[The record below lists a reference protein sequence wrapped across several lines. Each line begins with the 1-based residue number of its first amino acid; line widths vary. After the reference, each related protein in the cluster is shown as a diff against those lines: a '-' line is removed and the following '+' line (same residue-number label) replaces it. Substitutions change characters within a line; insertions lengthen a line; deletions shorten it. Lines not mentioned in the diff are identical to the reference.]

1 MRAGD
6 SETAQAGVRMLMN
19 GTTALK
25 YGREGKPHA
34 TDFRLTED
42 GMTLTWKGKRSSVV
56 GKLAAAKESKSVELR
71 FVAHFLVG
79 RESAVFK
86 RFQDGFHKATAL
98 GDNWSNEVV
107 EDSVEEQKIAR
118 RRAPGKEHLSL
129 SLQFARSANKG
140 SRDTL
145 DLSFEDEVR
154 TLRSAAACCCL
165 LLLAAACSCLL
176 AAAPPLRDA
185 HFQGL

>member
-1 MRAGD
+1 M
-6 SETAQAGVRMLMN
+6 GVRMLMN

-56 GKLAAAKESKSVELR
+56 GKLAAAKEAKSVELR

-86 RFQDGFHKATAL
+86 RFQQQDGFQKASSL
-98 GDNWSNEVV
+98 GDNWSSDVV
-107 EDSVEEQKIAR
+107 EDSIEEQKMA

-129 SLQFARSANKG
+129 SLQFARTATKG

-145 DLSFEDEVR
+145 DLSFEDEV
-154 TLRSAAACCCL
+154 
-165 LLLAAACSCLL
+165 
-176 AAAPPLRDA
+176 
-185 HFQGL
+185 